1 MKKIKLTVAALLLG
15 GMSYAQCTS
24 TTDLFCSCDSL
35 SVQQI
40 SNIAYI
46 ESVNTIEDMVEWMHQ
61 DIQNEVIDK
70 DYGEMYVQNMIDL
83 LSKLEDINAMIN
95 PLDCENCDEI
105 D

>member
-1 MKKIKLTVAALLLG
+1 MKKIKITVAALLLG

-46 ESVNTIEDMVEWMHQ
+46 ESVNTVEDMVEWMHR
-61 DIQNEVIDK
+61 DIENGVIDK
-70 DYGEMYVQNMIDL
+70 EYGEAYVQNLIDL
-83 LSKLEDINAMIN
+83 LSKLEDINAMVN
-95 PLDCENCDEI
+95 
-105 D
+105 

>member
-1 MKKIKLTVAALLLG
+1 MKKIKLTVATLLLG

-46 ESVNTIEDMVEWMHQ
+46 ESVNTVQDIVEWMHQ
-61 DIQNEVIDK
+61 DIENGVIDK
-70 DYGEMYVQNMIDL
+70 EYGETYIQNLIDL
-83 LSKLEDINAMIN
+83 LSKLEDINTMVN
-95 PLDCENCDEI
+95 
-105 D
+105 

>member
-35 SVQQI
+35 NVQQI

-46 ESVNTIEDMVEWMHQ
+46 ESVNTVQ
-61 DIQNEVIDK
+61 DIVE
-70 DYGEMYVQNMIDL
+70 
-83 LSKLEDINAMIN
+83 
-95 PLDCENCDEI
+95 
-105 D
+105 

>member
-35 SVQQI
+35 NVQQI

-46 ESVNTIEDMVEWMHQ
+46 ESVNTVQDIVEWMHQ
-61 DIQNEVIDK
+61 DIESGVIDK
-70 DYGEMYVQNMIDL
+70 EYGETYVQNLIDL
-83 LSKLEDINAMIN
+83 LSKLEDINAMVN
-95 PLDCENCDEI
+95 
-105 D
+105 